1 MQRIKSIAWFENDM
15 GFAST
20 GVDGSIYFYD
30 LYGKK
35 EKEQKRNEDKDF
47 RTQEKDIKFH
57 CVSIIPG
64 SATPYEVLGVGT
76 DAQIH
81 HTSGKK
87 ECKVAP
93 DWQLSQVVVHR
104 NGRSFFTG
112 VGERD
117 VPGAIQIWRMD
128 DKSKFMER
136 TNEI

>member
-1 MQRIKSIAWFENDM
+1 M
-15 GFAST
+15 
-20 GVDGSIYFYD
+20 
-30 LYGKK
+30 
-35 EKEQKRNEDKDF
+35 
-47 RTQEKDIKFH
+47 
-57 CVSIIPG
+57 SIIPG
-64 SATPYEVLGVGT
+64 SSTPYEVLGVGT

-128 DKSKFMER
+128 DKTKYMER
-136 TNEI
+136 TNEIQAHSQPVERIRLTQDNNFLFSCGQDGLVCIFDVKDRDKMR